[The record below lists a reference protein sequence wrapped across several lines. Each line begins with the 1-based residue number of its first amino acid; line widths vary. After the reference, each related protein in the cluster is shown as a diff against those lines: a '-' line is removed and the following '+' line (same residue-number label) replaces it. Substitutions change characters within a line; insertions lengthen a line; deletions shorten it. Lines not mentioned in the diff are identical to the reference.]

1 VSETELR
8 QLVYCNF
15 TDPTFQ
21 NKNYEEVRDLN
32 VLRTTVEYYVT
43 EYNQINKNQLD
54 LVLFRYALEHLS
66 RISRIISQ
74 PRGHALLVGLEGTG
88 RQSLTRLAAY
98 ISQYELFQV

>member
-1 VSETELR
+1 MSETELR